1 MNKIFENAFE
11 ALKDINKDGQQILAG
26 GFGLCGIPENCIAA
40 LRELGK
46 KNLTFVSNSAGV
58 DDFGLGLLLQSK
70 QIRKM
75 MSSYVG
81 ENATFEK
88 QLLAGELEV
97 ELIPQGTLAERIRAG
112 GAGIPAFFTPTGVG
126 TEVAKGKEGRN
137 IDGRDYVL
145 EKAIT
150 GDIAIVRAAKA
161 DKFGNLVFRKTAR
174 NFNPLCAMAGKITV
188 VEAEEIVEIG
198 EIDPDDVQ
206 LSGAFVQRIFKAQ
219 NLEKRIEFRTISQ

>member
-46 KNLTFVSNSAGV
+46 KDLTFVSNNAGV

-70 QIRKM
+70 QIKKM

-126 TEVAKGKEGRN
+126 TEVANGKEVRN

-145 EKAIT
+145 ERAIT

>member
-70 QIRKM
+70 QIKKM